1 MKGNNIY
8 DFQHYGSSDVEPDRS
23 NMYLPVIE
31 NSDAD
36 LHKLCYQGAHELYG
50 ENLPDIVEERLK
62 MELDAVKENGY
73 AGLYV
78 IMQKLVNKSLQAG
91 YPVGARSLV
100 GSSFVAFTAGI
111 TDVNP
116 LPPHYICLKC
126 HYSDFNSETVMKHR
140 GGCGFDLPDQKCPV
154 CGASLCKDGFDIPSV
169 VFQGIDGKKMPFI
182 DLNFSGQVLNV
193 IKPYAEELFGEG
205 KCFLSGTPNT
215 TAINL
220 LYGYVQ
226 KNSVNDKENTSRSEQ
241 DKHRPFD
248 YDLLKFD
255 LIRHDDPTMLHR
267 LANETG
273 FDPKDVPFDD
283 TNVMALFHGT
293 DALGITPDQ
302 IGGIQLGCLGIP
314 EFGNDYAMQ
323 MLIDTRPTSFS
334 HLVKLAGLNHA
345 TGAWLGNANE
355 LIASGQATLST
366 VIATR
371 DDIMAYLIDMGMGS
385 EEAFRIMEAVRKG
398 NVAKCKTS
406 KWAEWKADMKEHGV
420 PDWYIRSCEKMEY
433 LFPRA
438 HAAAYVMT
446 AWRIAYYKLH
456 YPQAF
461 YQCWFAMRAKGVS
474 HEKLFRASDV
484 VKEQLKEYRNKEAF
498 TEFEWEEYAALRVAE
513 EMYARGVVIEPRA
526 L

>member
-23 NMYLPVIE
+23 NMYPPVIE

-91 YPVGARSLV
+91 YPVGVRGLV
-100 GSSFVAFTAGI
+100 GSSFVALTAGI

-116 LPPHYICLKC
+116 LPPHYICPKC
-126 HYSDFNSETVMKHR
+126 HYSDFNSKTVIKHR
-140 GGCGFDLPDQKCPV
+140 GGCGYDLPDKNCPV
-154 CGASLCKDGFDIPSV
+154 CGTPLRKEGFDISSE
-169 VFQGIDGKKMPFI
+169 VFMGVDGKKEPFI
-182 DLNFSGQVLNV
+182 NLNFSGQVLDV

-355 LIASGQATLST
+355 LIASGQATIST

-371 DDIMAYLIDMGMGS
+371 DDIMAYLIDMGMEV
-385 EEAFRIMEAVRKG
+385 EEAFQIMEAVRKG
-398 NVAKCKTS
+398 NVAKREAS
-406 KWAEWKADMKEHGV
+406 KWSEWKADMKEQGV
-420 PDWYIRSCEKMEY
+420 PDWYIRSCEKIEY

-438 HAAAYVMT
+438 HAAAYVMM
-446 AWRIAYYKLH
+446 A
-456 YPQAF
+456 
-461 YQCWFAMRAKGVS
+461 
-474 HEKLFRASDV
+474 
-484 VKEQLKEYRNKEAF
+484 
-498 TEFEWEEYAALRVAE
+498 
-513 EMYARGVVIEPRA
+513 
-526 L
+526 